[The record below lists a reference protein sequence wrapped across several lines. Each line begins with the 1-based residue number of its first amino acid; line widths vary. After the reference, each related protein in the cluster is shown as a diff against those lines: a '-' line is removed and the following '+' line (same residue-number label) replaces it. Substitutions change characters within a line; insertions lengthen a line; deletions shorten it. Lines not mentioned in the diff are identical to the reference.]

1 MQTAITQELK
11 IKAFRELK
19 RTHTCGELA
28 KRDIGKTVILNGWV
42 SVARDHGGV
51 IFIDLRD
58 RYGVTQVVFK
68 PDVVSAEIMAK
79 AHSLRSEWVV
89 SVKGKV
95 EARPKGMENPKLSTG
110 EIEVLAEAVE
120 ILNDSKTPPFEIS
133 DDCQASEDVR
143 LFHRFLDLRRPTMQE
158 KFRIRHIAALSVR
171 NFLHSKGFYEIET
184 PLLMRSTPEGARDYI
199 VPSRTNRGK
208 FYALPQSPQLLKQIL
223 MVSGFDRYF
232 QLARCL
238 RDEDLRADRQP
249 EFTQID

>member
-1 MQTAITQELK
+1 METATEEQLK
-11 IKAFRELK
+11 IKAFRDLK

-28 KRDIGKTVILNGWV
+28 KKDIGKSAVLNGWV

-68 PDVVSAEIMAK
+68 PEVVSPEIMEK

-95 EARPKGMENPKLSTG
+95 EARPKGMENPKLATG
-110 EIEVLAEAVE
+110 EIELLAETVE

-143 LFHRFLDLRRPTMQE
+143 LFYRFLDLRRPAMQE
-158 KFRIRHIAALSVR
+158 KFKIRHKAALSVR
-171 NFLHSKGFYEIET
+171 NYLHSKGFYEIET

-199 VPSRTNRGK
+199 VPSRTN
-208 FYALPQSPQLLKQIL
+208 
-223 MVSGFDRYF
+223 
-232 QLARCL
+232 
-238 RDEDLRADRQP
+238 
-249 EFTQID
+249 